1 MDRAY
6 LLDRINTPEYH
17 GMTIDE
23 LMVEWGIETEDKPL
37 LLEILTGLVRD
48 GLLFLSKK
56 RRYISMREKGYLIGT
71 LSTHERGFA
80 FFREQG
86 TKEEYFIPNKSLGDA
101 QNRDTVLLRPLKG
114 KAPVGNRKEGVVEKV
129 LKRGTHTFV
138 GKIGKTKGTWVV
150 QPIDDKVFGGFF
162 YEGFGVA
169 QGDLVLC
176 KILEYPNGR
185 QFGKAIGVSPAGVLK
200 DSDIAILEIMARYG
214 IPEEFPKSVL
224 EAAKQVPTEVLEDEA
239 RGRKDLRDLLMVTID
254 GEDARDFDDAVS
266 VERIEDGYRLGVHIA
281 DVSHYVP
288 EGSII
293 DKEAFERA
301 TSVYFPDRVLPMLPL
316 ELSNNICSLNQG
328 VNRMAMT
335 AMMDIDS
342 KGKVLRYELYPS
354 LIQVHRR
361 MTYTNVAKILRRLE
375 EPEHMA
381 ELTEY
386 VELFPWFDEMSVLA
400 NILTNRRMERG
411 AVFFDFP
418 ELKIRVD
425 QIGKPVELTK
435 RIRNQAETII
445 EEFML
450 LANET
455 VAEHLYW
462 LEAPCVY
469 RVHEEP
475 PKEGVLNFNTAAA
488 PYGFRLIPDGEGSV
502 HPKQYQE
509 LVQKLEGHPMK
520 EMLSSLML
528 RSMSHARYDTKAIG
542 HFGLSCI
549 YYCHFTSPIRRYP
562 DLEVHRILKRYFR
575 TGLPESKEKAEINHQ
590 AYRVAT
596 QSSEREILAESA
608 ERDVDKIKSVEYMSA
623 FVGEVFQGRI
633 SGMIGSG
640 IFVQLE
646 NLTEGFLPF
655 HILNGYYTFHEKELV
670 ARDGSGK
677 VAYRMGDSIRVRLV
691 KAEILTGHLD
701 FDLEVSDTHDQ
712 NR

>member
-1 MDRAY
+1 
-6 LLDRINTPEYH
+6 
-17 GMTIDE
+17 
-23 LMVEWGIETEDKPL
+23 
-37 LLEILTGLVRD
+37 
-48 GLLFLSKK
+48 
-56 RRYISMREKGYLIGT
+56 
-71 LSTHERGFA
+71 
-80 FFREQG
+80 
-86 TKEEYFIPNKSLGDA
+86 
-101 QNRDTVLLRPLKG
+101 
-114 KAPVGNRKEGVVEKV
+114 
-129 LKRGTHTFV
+129 
-138 GKIGKTKGTWVV
+138 
-150 QPIDDKVFGGFF
+150 
-162 YEGFGVA
+162 
-169 QGDLVLC
+169 
-176 KILEYPNGR
+176 
-185 QFGKAIGVSPAGVLK
+185 
-200 DSDIAILEIMARYG
+200 
-214 IPEEFPKSVL
+214 
-224 EAAKQVPTEVLEDEA
+224 
-239 RGRKDLRDLLMVTID
+239 
-254 GEDARDFDDAVS
+254 
-266 VERIEDGYRLGVHIA
+266 
-281 DVSHYVP
+281 
-288 EGSII
+288 
-293 DKEAFERA
+293 
-301 TSVYFPDRVLPMLPL
+301 
-316 ELSNNICSLNQG
+316 
-328 VNRMAMT
+328 
-335 AMMDIDS
+335 
-342 KGKVLRYELYPS
+342 
-354 LIQVHRR
+354 
-361 MTYTNVAKILRRLE
+361 
-375 EPEHMA
+375 
-381 ELTEY
+381 
-386 VELFPWFDEMSVLA
+386 
-400 NILTNRRMERG
+400 
-411 AVFFDFP
+411 
-418 ELKIRVD
+418 
-425 QIGKPVELTK
+425 
-435 RIRNQAETII
+435 
-445 EEFML
+445 ML